1 MYSLLL
7 TNSFSSKA
15 TKNITPIFCGR
26 FPFCLQSHNQHLYLL
41 HCRIEFLATKDWA
54 WVDEESVWPCSE
66 ATHKLYAHAQG
77 KIKRNSER
85 LRLFKNA
92 VMESLSLH
100 RKKLSVSG
108 AGKIVKRKSRSRLIK
123 VLNPVYQN

>member
-1 MYSLLL
+1 M
-7 TNSFSSKA
+7 
-15 TKNITPIFCGR
+15 
-26 FPFCLQSHNQHLYLL
+26 
-41 HCRIEFLATKDWA
+41 ATKDWA

-100 RKKLSVSG
+100 RKKFSVSG

-123 VLNPVYQN
+123 VLNPAYLN